1 VNEAGHFLTF
11 TLSNMRVFQGS
22 NNSKTE
28 PNNTLHDTINTRQL
42 YVNNVSKWDT
52 TNTSNLKEG
61 SLPLNERLLKGRKL
75 KTSWPINVFSNY
87 AITL

>member
-1 VNEAGHFLTF
+1 MNEAGHFLTF

-22 NNSKTE
+22 NNSETE
-28 PNNTLHDTINTRQL
+28 PNKTLHDTINTRQL

-52 TNTSNLKEG
+52 TNTIYLKEG

-87 AITL
+87 ASTL